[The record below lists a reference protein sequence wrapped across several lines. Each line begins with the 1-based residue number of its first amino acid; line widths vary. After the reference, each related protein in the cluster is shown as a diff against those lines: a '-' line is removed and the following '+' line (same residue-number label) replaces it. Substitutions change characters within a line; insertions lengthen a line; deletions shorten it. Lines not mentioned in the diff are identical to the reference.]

1 MDKRAAILP
10 AAALAAL
17 LAACEELAPPPD
29 KLGRNATQP
38 LLEAPQS
45 ESAPPLAPPASPA
58 TAISADMELSRRV
71 KQKLEAGQGSNAI
84 PSSGHVEVAAA
95 AGVVTLYG
103 TVDAPS
109 EKEHAALIA
118 LGVEGVRS
126 VINNLVVVRGS

>member
-1 MDKRAAILP
+1 MDKRATILP
-10 AAALAAL
+10 VAAFAAL
-17 LAACEELAPPPD
+17 LAACNELAPPPD

-45 ESAPPLAPPASPA
+45 APPPAPQASA
-58 TAISADMELSRRV
+58 VTAISADMELSRRV

-126 VINNLVVVRGS
+126 VVNNLVVVRGS